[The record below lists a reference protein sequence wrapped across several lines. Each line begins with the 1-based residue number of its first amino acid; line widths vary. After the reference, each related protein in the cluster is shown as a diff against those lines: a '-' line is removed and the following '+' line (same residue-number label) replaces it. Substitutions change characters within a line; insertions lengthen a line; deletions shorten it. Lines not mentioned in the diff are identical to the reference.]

1 MNYLLIDTS
10 NQPLSVAVMQDNQL
24 LSELNSNLK
33 KNHSAQLMPAI
44 ESVIKESGIG
54 KKEIDAIIVAQGP
67 GSYTG
72 LRIGVTVAKTLAYA
86 LDAKLYGVSS
96 LAALAATVD
105 ERAELIVPLFDAR
118 REAVYTGVYQY
129 QSGQLK
135 QIIED
140 QYLPITD
147 LLTILH
153 DQHQPYVFVG
163 RDAKQLESLIDSDY
177 ISNLPRA
184 KAMLNLIEHEED
196 VHQFT
201 PNYIKLSEAERNW
214 INQQNKN

>member
-54 KKEIDAIIVAQGP
+54 KKEINAIIVAQGP

-105 ERAELIVPLFDAR
+105 EREDLIVPLFDAR
-118 REAVYTGVYQY
+118 REAVYTGVYQNH
-129 QSGQLK
+129 SGQMK

-153 DQHQPYVFVG
+153 DQQQPYVFVG
-163 RDAKQLESLIDSDY
+163 QDAKQLESLIDGEY

-184 KAMLNLIEHEED
+184 KVMLNLIENEED